1 MKPKSSKFLYVI
13 FFVVLFSFGF
23 IPASSRASSLV
34 KKESNGVIVELPE
47 GFLKVQFFSDS
58 IVRVA
63 FAKDQNFF
71 DRKTIDVVG
80 QPFPQISCTLESTP
94 QEWRLKGPLLT
105 VSINRS
111 NGHVQFL
118 DAKGFPVLTENSRQ
132 IEPAEVQGEKT
143 FHVRQQW
150 SDNPLESLYGL
161 GQNQFGTL
169 DLKGYDL
176 DLWQHNT
183 NIAIPFL
190 VSSNGYGILWDNTSF
205 TRFGDLR
212 DFTPIPSDYLL
223 SKDHVAGGL
232 TVSPLEGSAPASQDP
247 DLDISYKPTKE
258 ARDAPG
264 RAWKGFLKAPESGDY
279 QLDCYSNGGLKVW
292 LDGKSVMDHWRQD
305 WLTDHDRAK
314 VKLCAGKSYPLKIEW
329 KTEQGTTFRFTWK
342 TPASSNDTSL
352 WSEVGD
358 GTDYYFV
365 YGPELDKVVA
375 GYRSLTG
382 QAPLMPSWA
391 FGLWQSRQRYETAQQ
406 SLDAVDGF
414 RKRGIP
420 FDNIVQDWRYWVDG
434 TWGSHRFDP
443 SRFPDPEGWLKSLHE
458 KHAHVMI
465 SVWSKFYTGTDN
477 FKAMNEKGY
486 LFEPNLKEGLKDW
499 LGCPYTFY
507 DAFNPGA
514 RALFWNQINRDLFQK
529 GIDAWWLDSTEPDLT
544 PSPPNLEALKTHM
557 NPTAMGSGSRML
569 LGYPLMN
576 SKAVYEG
583 QRAAAP
589 NQRVFILT
597 RSAFSGEQRNA
608 ASVWSGDITSNWAVF
623 AKQIPAGLN
632 FSLSGMPYWSTDI
645 GGYTMQHKFSTQK
658 PKAGDEEEWRELNV
672 RWFEFGTFCPLLRVH
687 GELRP
692 REMWTLGGE
701 SSPAYRAELK
711 FDHLRYRMLPYL
723 YSLAAN
729 TTYQGGTF
737 MRPLVMDFPQDG
749 TARELTDEY
758 MFGRAFLV
766 APITYYKSRSRK
778 IYLPKEALWYGFWTG
793 KAMAGGS
800 LKVGAPYDSIPL
812 FVRAGSIL
820 PFGPDLQYIA
830 EKPQDPITL
839 YVYAGA
845 DGDFTL
851 YEDDGLT
858 YDYEKGA
865 FSEIPIH
872 WNDAAKTLTIGER
885 KGSFKG
891 MLEKRTFQVILVSR
905 EHPHGFSFASPKPQ
919 TPNYDGTAI
928 ALVLKK
934 SP

>member
-1 MKPKSSKFLYVI
+1 M
-13 FFVVLFSFGF
+13 
-23 IPASSRASSLV
+23 
-34 KKESNGVIVELPE
+34 SNSWT
-47 GFLKVQFFSDS
+47 Q
-58 IVRVA
+58 
-63 FAKDQNFF
+63 KD
-71 DRKTIDVVG
+71 
-80 QPFPQISCTLESTP
+80 FPILQ
-94 QEWRLKGPLLT
+94 
-105 VSINRS
+105 
-111 NGHVQFL
+111 
-118 DAKGFPVLTENSRQ
+118 ENSRQ

-150 SDNPLESLYGL
+150 SDNPMESLYGL
-161 GQNQFGTL
+161 GQNQLGTL

-183 NIAIPFL
+183 NVAIPFL
-190 VSSNGYGILWDNTSF
+190 VSSEGYGILWDNTSF
-205 TRFGDLR
+205 TRFGNLR
-212 DFTPIPSDYLL
+212 DFVPIPSEDLLDKDY
-223 SKDHVAGGL
+223 VAGGL
-232 TVSPLEGSAPASQDP
+232 SLGPLEGSGPSIQSA
-247 DLDISYKPTKE
+247 DLDVNFKPAKGQ
-258 ARDAPG
+258 RNPPS
-264 RAWKGFLKAPESGDY
+264 RFWNGFLKVPENGDY

-292 LDGKSVMDHWRQD
+292 LDGKLIMEHWRQD

-314 VKLCAGKSYPLKIEW
+314 VKLTAGKIYPLKIEW

-342 TPASSNDTSL
+342 TPASSSDTSL

-406 SLDAVDGF
+406 SLDVVDGF
-414 RKRGIP
+414 RKRLIP
-420 FDNIVQDWRYWVDG
+420 FDNIVQDWRYWADG
-434 TWGSHRFDP
+434 AWGSHRFDP
-443 SRFPDPEGWLKSLHE
+443 ARFPDPEGWLKALHE

-499 LGCPYTFY
+499 LKFPYTFY
-507 DAFNPGA
+507 DAFNSEA

-529 GIDAWWLDSTEPDLT
+529 GIDAWWLDSAEPDLT

-557 NPTAMGSGSRML
+557 NPTAAGTGSRML

-576 SKAVYEG
+576 SQAVYEG

-597 RSAFSGEQRNA
+597 RSAFSGEQRYA
-608 ASVWSGDITSNWAVF
+608 ASVWSGDITSIWAVL

-632 FSLSGMPYWSTDI
+632 FSLSGIPYWSTDT

-658 PKAGDEEEWRELNV
+658 PKAPDEQEWRELNV
-672 RWFEFGTFCPLLRVH
+672 RWFEFSAFCPLLRVH

-692 REMWTLGGE
+692 REMWELGGE

-711 FDHLRYRMLPYL
+711 FDRLRYRMFPYL
-723 YSLAAN
+723 YSMAAD
-729 TTYQGGTF
+729 TTNDGGTF
-737 MRPLVMDFPQDG
+737 MRPLVMDFPQDE
-749 TARELTDEY
+749 TARKLTDEY
-758 MFGRAFLV
+758 MFGRALLV
-766 APITYYKSRSRK
+766 APITHYKARSRRV
-778 IYLPKEALWYGFWTG
+778 YLPKEALWYDFWTG
-793 KAMAGGS
+793 KAMAGGAQ
-800 LKVGAPYDSIPL
+800 KVDAPYDSLPL

-820 PFGPDLQYIA
+820 PFGPELQYIG

-845 DGDFTL
+845 DGGFTL

-872 WNDAAKTLTIGER
+872 WDDAAKTLTIGGR

-891 MLEKRTFQVILVSR
+891 MLGKRTFRVVLVSR
-905 EHPHGFSFASPKPQ
+905 EYPVGFSFEPRKVRFLNYHGSATTLAVHDSP
-919 TPNYDGTAI
+919 
-928 ALVLKK
+928 
-934 SP
+934 